1 MENNK
6 GMALEGL
13 EITKMEHA
21 HSEQVYQIEE
31 LSFITP
37 WSRKSIRSEI
47 DNKAGRYI
55 VILDG
60 EKVAAY
66 GGFWLVLDEANIN
79 NVAVH
84 PDYRG
89 RGISKL
95 LMNTLIQ
102 MAMAEGAKHMY
113 LEVRSSNSV
122 AQGLYR
128 GLGFKMIGLRSG
140 SYLDTAEDAIKKKKK
155 HKKK

>member
-1 MENNK
+1 M
-6 GMALEGL
+6 
-13 EITKMEHA
+13 
-21 HSEQVYQIEE
+21 
-31 LSFITP
+31 
-37 WSRKSIRSEI
+37 
-47 DNKAGRYI
+47 
-55 VILDG
+55 
-60 EKVAAY
+60 AAY

-95 LMNTLIQ
+95 LMNTLIK
-102 MAMAEGAKHMY
+102 MAADEGAKHMY
-113 LEVRSSNSV
+113 LEVWSSNSV

-140 SYLDTAEDAIKKKKK
+140 YYIDTGEDAIVMMKEL
-155 HKKK
+155 